1 MQSNTTCRVFRNMRS
16 LQDCHRYPESLFS
29 CNRAGGR
36 SMIHQLCAEGPIESP
51 LPMAMLVT
59 SASRCIRAAILASCR
74 TAYPRSVETAWLA
87 NKTAQNI
94 ADWLPVA
101 QHDAFFHLRGERVE
115 GVALVARQRHLEL
128 ICVHPEVQRLGVAT
142 RLFATIRSSLQPTQL
157 EAHAPLPS
165 VNWYLKHGFTIR
177 AAPLVEGGV
186 LWDIPLVWRA
196 GFDR

>member
-1 MQSNTTCRVFRNMRS
+1 
-16 LQDCHRYPESLFS
+16 
-29 CNRAGGR
+29 
-36 SMIHQLCAEGPIESP
+36 MIHQLCAEGPNTSP
-51 LPMAMLVT
+51 LPTTMLVT
-59 SASRCIRAAILASCR
+59 GASRCVRAAILASCR

-94 ADWLPVA
+94 AAWLTVA
-101 QHDAFFHLRGERVE
+101 QHDAFFSLRGEIVE
-115 GVALVARQRHLEL
+115 GVALVARQRHFEL
-128 ICVHPEVQRLGVAT
+128 ICVRPEVQRLGVAT
-142 RLFATIRSSLQPTQL
+142 RLFAAIRSRLNPTQL

>member
-1 MQSNTTCRVFRNMRS
+1 MLSARLS
-16 LQDCHRYPESLFS
+16 LKSEVSIELQFS
-29 CNRAGGR
+29 RGAIY
-36 SMIHQLCAEGPIESP
+36 MIHQLCSEGPLESP
-51 LPMAMLVT
+51 LPIAVLVT
-59 SASRCIRAAILASCR
+59 SASRCVRAAILASCR

-94 ADWLPVA
+94 AEWLPVA
-101 QHDAFFHLRGERVE
+101 QHDGFFFLRGERVE

-142 RLFATIRSSLQPTQL
+142 RLFAAILAKLQPTQL
-157 EAHAPLPS
+157 EAHAPLRS

-196 GFDR
+196 SLNR

>member
-1 MQSNTTCRVFRNMRS
+1 MTPSSFCV
-16 LQDCHRYPESLFS
+16 
-29 CNRAGGR
+29 GR
-36 SMIHQLCAEGPIESP
+36 SWKGW
-51 LPMAMLVT
+51 
-59 SASRCIRAAILASCR
+59 R
-74 TAYPRSVETAWLA
+74 W
-87 NKTAQNI
+87 
-94 ADWLPVA
+94 W
-101 QHDAFFHLRGERVE
+101 RGDF
-115 GVALVARQRHLEL
+115 EL

-142 RLFATIRSSLQPTQL
+142 RLFAAIRNRLQPTQL